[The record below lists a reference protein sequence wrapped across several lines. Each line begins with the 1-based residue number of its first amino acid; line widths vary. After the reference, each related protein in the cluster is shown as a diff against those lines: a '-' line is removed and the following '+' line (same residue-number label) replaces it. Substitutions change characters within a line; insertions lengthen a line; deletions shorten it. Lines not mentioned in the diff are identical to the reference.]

1 LLQASFAS
9 IATGSSPVALNLMQA
24 FRRASRSGDLPMAS
38 AAASVIDYLPDGVLE
53 IADGDIVIAVNHAA
67 AQMFGRAGEWMH
79 GRRLEALLQPIDPP
93 TGASPSPA
101 SRRYAARFVRA
112 DGGQRVA
119 DVVVGEV
126 ALAPSEDGVARL
138 LVTLRDVTD
147 ERAAAENL
155 ARSEARYRHLFE
167 GASDAIMTFDAF
179 GRFTTVNN
187 AGESISGY
195 PRQELIGR
203 FFGPLLAI
211 DALPRAVL
219 EFRRALSGNAGQFE
233 TVMLRKDGE
242 RRHIT
247 VNYACPQRSREVIC
261 MIRDATQ
268 EKQLQLQLIQSEKM
282 AAIGQLVSGVA
293 HEINNPLA
301 SISGFAQLLL
311 TNQSLTPDVRHSTE
325 VIASESKRA
334 ARIVHNL
341 LTFARQHAAEKVSA
355 NVNAIVENTLEL
367 RAYEVRVR
375 GTDLVSE
382 LDPAIPDT
390 VLDVYQIQQVLLNLI
405 TNAEH
410 AMASNGRTDNRLTV
424 RTRAL
429 PGAVRIEIEDTGG
442 GIPSHSLDLIFNPF
456 FTTKPTGQGPGLGLS
471 ISLGIVSEHSGR
483 IWVESIAGGSRFNV
497 EIPVTDAGGSTPTA
511 QRAPQ
516 LVKAG
521 LRVLVADDEEPI
533 RQAIEQFLRAQGH
546 TVVTVSS
553 GNEAIWRA
561 EGDEEF
567 DTIVLDMRMPDL
579 SGRQIF
585 EQWRQNRPDLSDRV
599 VFLTGDIVSPDL
611 QTFLAGTQRPFLA
624 KPFDFA
630 DVIASLGAPKGR
642 LARKWAPK

>member
-1 LLQASFAS
+1 M
-9 IATGSSPVALNLMQA
+9 ALNLMQA
-24 FRRASRSGDLPMAS
+24 FRRASRTGALPVAS
-38 AAASVIDYLPDGVLE
+38 PALSVVDCLPDGVLE
-53 IADGDIVIAVNHAA
+53 IADGDIVIAANSAA
-67 AQMFGRAGEWMH
+67 MQLFGRDSEWMQ
-79 GRRLEALLQPIDPP
+79 GRRLQSLLQPIDPP
-93 TGASPSPA
+93 ATAIDAAPA
-101 SRRYAARFVRA
+101 QRYAARFVRA
-112 DGGQRVA
+112 DGAQRVA
-119 DVVVGEV
+119 DVVLGQV
-126 ALAPSEDGVARL
+126 AVAGSEDGALRVL
-138 LVTLRDVTD
+138 LTLRDVTD

-179 GRFTTVNN
+179 GRFTTVND
-187 AGESISGY
+187 AGEAISGY
-195 PRQELIGR
+195 PRQEMIGR

-311 TNQSLTPDVRHSTE
+311 TNPSLTPDVRHSAE

-367 RAYEVRVR
+367 RAYEVKVR
-375 GTDLVSE
+375 GTELVSE

-410 AMASNGRTDNRLTV
+410 AMANNGRRDNRLTV

-429 PGAVRIEIEDTGG
+429 SGVVRMEIEDTGG
-442 GIPSHSLDLIFNPF
+442 GIPPHSLELIFNPF
-456 FTTKPTGQGPGLGLS
+456 FTTKPTGQGTGLGLS
-471 ISLGIVSEHSGR
+471 ISLGIVSEHGGR
-483 IWVESIAGGSRFNV
+483 IWVENVAGGSRFNV
-497 EIPVTDAGGSTPTA
+497 DLPVTTAGRSVAAAP
-511 QRAPQ
+511 RVPQ
-516 LVKAG
+516 LVTPG

-533 RQAIEQFLRAQGH
+533 RQALEQFLISQGH
-546 TVVTVSS
+546 TVVTVAS

-561 EGDEEF
+561 EGYEEF

-611 QTFLAGTQRPFLA
+611 QTFLAGTQRPYLA

-630 DVIASLGAPKGR
+630 DVVASLGVPKGR
-642 LARKWAPK
+642 LQRKWALA